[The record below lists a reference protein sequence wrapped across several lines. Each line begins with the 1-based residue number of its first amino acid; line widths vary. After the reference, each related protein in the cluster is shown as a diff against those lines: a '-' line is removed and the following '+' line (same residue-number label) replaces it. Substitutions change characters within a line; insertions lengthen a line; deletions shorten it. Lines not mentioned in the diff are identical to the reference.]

1 MEKVFKNIYKVM
13 SSKRFM
19 LLATYVCIVLFAI
32 ISTIAFSE
40 FTSSSKK
47 DVANIKVADMNYNLK
62 INGQETRIISVPAN
76 EETIATIIISS
87 LNSVD
92 SQYELIYE
100 VCSAEDCDSLMEE
113 TPENLLVEYSTRTT
127 DPVTD
132 KIEAYES
139 KVVRLGI
146 TNNTDDE
153 YYLIFGINAGYIHNT
168 LTLEE
173 KIKYEYN
180 EEDVTIAAIIE
191 GTISTEFP
199 TTSYYTATVECKTNK
214 LESNAS
220 GSATW
225 NGTKWKVTITGADSG
240 KTVCNVYF
248 NSPYNE
254 NKGVNRPVLFTGMTP
269 VKWDDEFNETET
281 TKDDSTWYDYN
292 EKKWANA
299 KTADGSYWVW
309 IPRYAYQITSGYHLS
324 TGAGEE
330 TAGTIDIEFLKKE
343 TNANESNTSIETI
356 DYDSS
361 TEGKNTSNNHF
372 LHPAFDVE
380 GSKLGFWVAKF
391 EPSGTSDNIN
401 ILPDEASLRKMTIGE
416 QFDAA
421 ISMKTNTKYGW
432 EADEV
437 DPHMLTNLE
446 WGAIAYLSKS
456 AYGANAEVYI
466 NNNSDYLTGCAGDSA
481 TATSTTGCNAY
492 NTSKGVYASTTHNIY
507 GVYDM
512 SGGAWERVSA
522 YVGNG
527 NANLQTYGQSI
538 LNADDK
544 YKNIYEMGAS
554 DTKPLNYA
562 ANKNIY
568 GDAIYE
574 TSSTGDNSTSWYGD
588 YSSMPRTSN
597 PWFLRGGNWDN
608 GTNAGLFSF
617 SNTDGLAGV
626 YYTFRPVVRVG

>member
-1 MEKVFKNIYKVM
+1 MKKVLKNIYKVM

-225 NGTKWKVTITGADSG
+225 NGTKWTLDITGADSG

-248 NSPYNE
+248 NNPYNE
-254 NKGVNRPVLFTGMTP
+254 NKDVNRPVLFTGMTP
-269 VKWDDEFNETET
+269 VKWDESFNETET

-309 IPRYAYQITSGYHLS
+309 IPRYAYKIPTDAYHKS
-324 TGAGEE
+324 
-330 TAGTIDIEFLKKE
+330 TAGTIDIEFLKGE
-343 TNANESNTSIETI
+343 TNTNKNDTPIETTG
-356 DYDSS
+356 YDP
-361 TEGKNTSNNHF
+361 EVKDTSMHHF

-380 GSKLGFWVAKF
+380 GSKLGFWIAKYEPTYVGVATIT
-391 EPSGTSDNIN
+391 GTCDSEDNIITN
-401 ILPDEASLRKMTIGE
+401 
-416 QFDAA
+416 
-421 ISMKTNTKYGW
+421 KT
-432 EADEV
+432 V
-437 DPHMLTNLE
+437 
-446 WGAIAYLSKS
+446 
-456 AYGANAEVYI
+456 
-466 NNNSDYLTGCAGDSA
+466 
-481 TATSTTGCNAY
+481 
-492 NTSKGVYASTTHNIY
+492 
-507 GVYDM
+507 
-512 SGGAWERVSA
+512 
-522 YVGNG
+522 
-527 NANLQTYGQSI
+527 Q
-538 LNADDK
+538 
-544 YKNIYEMGAS
+544 
-554 DTKPLNYA
+554 
-562 ANKNIY
+562 
-568 GDAIYE
+568 
-574 TSSTGDNSTSWYGD
+574 
-588 YSSMPRTSN
+588 
-597 PWFLRGGNWDN
+597 
-608 GTNAGLFSF
+608 
-617 SNTDGLAGV
+617 
-626 YYTFRPVVRVG
+626 